1 MQSSIE
7 LKDLMVYSDIY
18 NLGLTDKDIAFLNGI
33 DSTYAG
39 HVDGTFYFKPTSK
52 DYDIALEFS
61 NSTYGTHIPRM
72 SIVKREA
79 AVKKLGYPAFSIS
92 NYAFFKF
99 LPKVQEAKMMQLLV
113 DAFHTEYDPNKKTE
127 YIYKTMDE
135 FKTSV
140 FEKELALLRQH
151 HEVDYPFLEACYW
164 AADMSMPHDAPR
176 ELLKKDYESM
186 PGYIQHI
193 THVIQLKDDTRIAF
207 FVRKREWNNGYSNR
221 STFDVSYN
229 YYMTK
234 PDDVEYN
241 WTDPDKYFSHFDED
255 AGKPRVIYTDQ
266 GCTFPRDKDVIDNY
280 RRGQPFLTVD
290 NSTLSMLTARWMRRQ
305 QELANEAAAIKSL
318 EGKLRSKIDDLEADK
333 EFNYNDIT
341 FRKLG
346 FEYENQ
352 VVSTTALSM
361 KKVLNKFAGNY
372 SEEHLNFDR
381 VFDVWVGEVYN
392 HAVHA
397 GKAEG
402 KIGDVIFTLEV
413 LSKKAKNGVNIQTFR
428 VNGCRINKDE
438 VSEVLGRAICFPTTA
453 DFDQFCKSVSACSLR
468 YHKVI
473 ASGIIINVMD
483 EIFGEE
489 MEFKIS
495 LERNKNKN
503 YISFNKKEFK
513 VGDTNKLLTLT
524 NAKNMS
530 RVIAVLLD
538 DKAVGMQGADIKNM
552 LETGKKTLI
561 EQRTRE
567 KDLLESTMK
576 MFGIEFTE
584 NFKATNGKILS
595 GYVVRGKLR
604 NYLVEKQ
611 KCMVYE
617 YPTGRYICM
626 VDKSGNNEHSNVAR
640 IVNRFFALSNDS
652 KLAKEISTL

>member
-1 MQSSIE
+1 MRSSIE
-7 LKDLMVYSDIY
+7 LKDLMIYSDIY
-18 NLGLTDKDIAFLNGI
+18 NLGLTDKDITFLTSI

-39 HVDGTFYFKPTSK
+39 HVDGAFYFKPTSK

-61 NSTYGTHIPRM
+61 NSSYGTHVPRI
-72 SIVKREA
+72 SIVGRIP
-79 AVKKLGYPAFSIS
+79 AVKKLGYPAFGVGH
-92 NYAFFKF
+92 NAYCKF
-99 LPKVQEAKMMQLLV
+99 LPKVNEAHMMELLV
-113 DAFHTEYDPNKKTE
+113 NSFHDEYEDGNSKVRV
-127 YIYKTMDE
+127 YNTMDE
-135 FKTSV
+135 FKTAF
-140 FEKELALLRQH
+140 FEKELAVLRKH
-151 HEVDYPFLEACYW
+151 LEVDYPFLEACYW
-164 AADMSMPHDAPR
+164 AADMPMPNNAPQS
-176 ELLKKDYESM
+176 LLKKDYEGM

-221 STFDVSYN
+221 STFDLAYN

-241 WTDPDKYFSHFDED
+241 WTDPDKYISHFDED
-255 AGKPRVIYTDQ
+255 AGKPRVVYTEQ
-266 GCTFPRDKDVIDNY
+266 GCTFPKDKEVIDNY
-280 RRGQPFLTVD
+280 RRGQAFLTID

-305 QELANEAAAIKSL
+305 QELANETAAIKSL

-381 VFDVWVGEVYN
+381 VFDVWISEVCN

-402 KIGDVIFTLEV
+402 KIGDIEFNLEV
-413 LSKKAKNGVNIQTFR
+413 LSKKAKNGVTNQTFR
-428 VNGCRINKDE
+428 INGYRINKDE
-438 VSEVLGRAICFPTTA
+438 VNEVLGRAICFPTTT
-453 DFDQFCKSVSACSLR
+453 DFEQFCKSVSTCSLR

-473 ASGIIINVMD
+473 ASGVVIKVLD

-489 MEFKIS
+489 MEFKIN

-503 YISFNKKEFK
+503 FISFKKKTFK

-524 NAKNMS
+524 NARNMS

-538 DKAVGMQGADIKNM
+538 EKAVGMKGEDIKDM
-552 LETGKKTLI
+552 LETGKKSLI

-567 KDLLESTMK
+567 QDLLDSTMK
-576 MFGIEFTE
+576 MFGIESTTD
-584 NFKATNGKILS
+584 FKATNGKILS
-595 GYVVRGKLR
+595 GYIVRGKLR

-626 VDKSGNNEHSNVAR
+626 VDKGQNEHSNVAR
-640 IVNRFFALSNDS
+640 LVNRFFALSNDS